1 MSCADLFVLS
11 VFEPMVANA
20 PRRTA
25 SCAEISAGVDRIG
38 PLRPEGAGRSL
49 LEHRGSYHI
58 PVQLHLP
65 VLRAPALRAKNP
77 DVPTES
83 AAPESGNSSVSERLP
98 LYDAAVT
105 WQVTPYP
112 GDAVHLRPSEG
123 DPRSGV

>member
-1 MSCADLFVLS
+1 MSCADLFVVS
-11 VFEPMVANA
+11 DFEPMVANE

-25 SCAEISAGVDRIG
+25 SSAEISAGVDRIG

-83 AAPESGNSSVSERLP
+83 AAPESGHSSASERFP
-98 LYDAAVT
+98 VSAAAVR
-105 WQVTPYP
+105 WHVTPYP
-112 GDAVHLRPSEG
+112 AHAVRPRPSEG
-123 DPRSGV
+123 GA